1 MRTLTSRA
9 STADEV
15 NLNFFLYAS
24 KGIGATGFT
33 NLSEVTC
40 IRKTEQ
46 QTNKRKEEKDK
57 EKKKQILKIK

>member
-1 MRTLTSRA
+1 MDKFLHFRVITSRV

-33 NLSEVTC
+33 NLSELTC
-40 IRKTEQ
+40 IQANQ
-46 QTNKRKEEKDK
+46 QS
-57 EKKKQILKIK
+57 KKKSKIKE